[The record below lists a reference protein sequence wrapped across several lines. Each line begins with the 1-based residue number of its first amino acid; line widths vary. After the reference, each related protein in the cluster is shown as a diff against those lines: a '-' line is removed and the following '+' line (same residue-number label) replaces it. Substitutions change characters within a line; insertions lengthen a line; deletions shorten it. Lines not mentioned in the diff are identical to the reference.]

1 MTQQLTDGPELV
13 FGLVGAVGSQLK
25 PTRQHLV
32 KALLR
37 LVEYESA
44 EIDVINLLDRPDL
57 PRYAGVFEVKAKA
70 SAYAAKMNAG
80 DDFRRTLGTNSALAY
95 MAINRIIELR
105 KEWNVAHGLPATKP
119 IPKRA
124 YILDSLKRPEEVE
137 LLRQVYGD
145 SFHLIGAYSP
155 REKRLAALEKA
166 IRDTETGTEKDEP
179 TPEQL
184 LQRDLIDK
192 TSPFGQDVGETF
204 PEADLFVDASTA
216 DGSQKWIDRYIEVLF
231 GNEFKTPTRD
241 EFGMYHA
248 FGARM
253 RSADLARQVGAC
265 ITTADGQVLAVG
277 TNEVPRFGG
286 GQYWDETGSLLPP
299 PDDGRDF
306 KAERD
311 ESNVMRQ
318 KLFKDTVNLLEKNGL
333 ISSAVAEQLRT
344 PLAFEAVRDGKLMGV
359 TEYGRSVHAEMAAI
373 SDAAR
378 RGIAISGSVLYTST
392 FPCHNCAKH
401 IVACGITRVT
411 YVHPYP
417 KSYVASM
424 YADSIAIDSPST
436 SGRVSFQSFVGVA
449 PRRYAALF
457 TMKQKRKSDDGKVL
471 QWGSLGTVILRIERS
486 PLLYGS
492 NEQIAAGELTALM
505 AKQQNLLKTRVE
517 PKQLGAREEA

>member
-1 MTQQLTDGPELV
+1 MAQQLADGPELV

-25 PTRQHLV
+25 PTRGHLV
-32 KALLR
+32 KALSR
-37 LVEYESA
+37 LVNYEA
-44 EIDVINLLDRPDL
+44 EEIDVINLLERI
-57 PRYAGVFEVKAKA
+57 PRYESVFGVKGKAR
-70 SAYAAKMNAG
+70 AYEAKMNAG
-80 DDFRRTLGTNSALAY
+80 DDVRRTLDSNNALAL
-95 MAINRIIELR
+95 MSIERIIEHR
-105 KEWNVAHGLPATKP
+105 KGWNEQRNLPTTKP
-119 IPKRA
+119 IPRRA

-137 LLRQVYGD
+137 LLRHVYGD

-166 IRDTETGTEKDEP
+166 IGDTETGSDPGAP

-184 LQRDLIDK
+184 IQRDLRDK

-216 DGSQKWIDRYIEVLF
+216 DGSQKWVERYVELLF

-241 EFGMYHA
+241 EHAMYHA

-265 ITTADGQVLAVG
+265 ITTQDGQVLALG
-277 TNEVPRFGG
+277 TNDVPRFGG
-286 GQYWDETGSLLPP
+286 GQYWDETGSSGPAP
-299 PDDGRDF
+299 EDGRDF
-306 KAERD
+306 KMERD
-311 ESNVMRQ
+311 ESNIMRQ
-318 KLFKDTVNLLEKNGL
+318 KLFNDTVFLLEKSGL
-333 ISSAVAEQLRT
+333 ISKDVAETLRS
-344 PLAFEAVRDGKLMGV
+344 PKAFEAVRDGKLMGV

-378 RGIAISGSVLYTST
+378 RGISIAGCVLYTST
-392 FPCHNCAKH
+392 FPCHNCATH
-401 IVACGITRVT
+401 IVSCGITRVA

-424 YADSIAIDSPST
+424 YADSIAIDAPST
-436 SGRVSFQSFVGVA
+436 NGRVAFQSFVGIA
-449 PRRYAALF
+449 PRRYASLF

-471 QWGSLGTVILRIERS
+471 QWGSPGTVLLRVERS

-492 NEQIAAGELTALM
+492 NEQVALGGLTTLRT
-505 AKQQNLLKTRVE
+505 KKQNLLNTRAE
-517 PKQLGAREEA
+517 LEQLGAREEA